1 MKAIRLTTIIP
12 ALFVLGV
19 SSIAMARGP
28 IDRMAERL
36 DLDDEQAATISA
48 LFEQHRDYMQYSI
61 EWRDAHGNR
70 NPDAHEQASAAREA
84 LHQEILA
91 VLDDEQAR
99 QFEQIRKHRG
109 HKHRGGQMARVAERL
124 NLSDAQK
131 EALQTLKA
139 ERRVERMNRRE
150 QFQAELE
157 SILSE
162 DQLAELDEMRN
173 TRRGGRKH

>member
-1 MKAIRLTTIIP
+1 MNAIRLTTILP

-28 IDRMAERL
+28 VDQMTERL
-36 DLDDEQAATISA
+36 DLNDDQAETISA
-48 LFEQHRDYMQYSI
+48 LFEQHRDYMQNSI
-61 EWRDAHGNR
+61 QWRDGDGNR
-70 NPDAHEQASAAREA
+70 NPDAYEQASAAREA

-91 VLDDEQAR
+91 VLDDEQAER
-99 QFEQIRKHRG
+99 FEQISKHRG
-109 HKHRGGQMARVAERL
+109 NKRGGGHMARVVEQL
-124 NLSDAQK
+124 DLSVEQA
-131 EALQTLKA
+131 EALQALKA

-150 QFQAELE
+150 HFRAELE

-162 DQLAELDEMRN
+162 DQLAELDKMRQ